1 MNDDPYTLE
10 GVLSLEDRAQ
20 TVLLGVM
27 SSLSR
32 SLDSGS
38 LDMSVLQLL
47 CFGSEMFLG
56 WKRNS
61 WIILCLICF
70 GACLDD

>member
-27 SSLSR
+27 SP
-32 SLDSGS
+32 
-38 LDMSVLQLL
+38 
-47 CFGSEMFLG
+47 F
-56 WKRNS
+56 
-61 WIILCLICF
+61 
-70 GACLDD
+70 